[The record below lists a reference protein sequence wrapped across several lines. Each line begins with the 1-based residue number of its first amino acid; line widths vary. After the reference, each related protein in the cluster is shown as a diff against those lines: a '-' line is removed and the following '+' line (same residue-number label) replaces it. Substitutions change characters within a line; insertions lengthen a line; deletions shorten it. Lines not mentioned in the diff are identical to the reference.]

1 MSKIIYISG
10 ALTDMSE
17 EERQTLREFYEALGK
32 ICREFGFEPYIPH
45 IFGDPKNFPDL
56 TTKQVDRLDRLAV
69 TQSYLVA
76 VYLGVSSTGVGIELE
91 LSHHANKPVVLL
103 YEKEKLNQDRI
114 TRLARGS
121 PAAIEH
127 IVFDDF
133 QNAEEKFRDFLK
145 KFCNQIKSEK
155 LPPPLTI

>member
-17 EERQTLREFYEALGK
+17 EKRQALRKFYEALGE

-45 IFGDPKNFPDL
+45 IFGDPKKLPNL
-56 TTKQVDRLDRLAV
+56 TPKQIDRIDRLAV
-69 TQSYLVA
+69 TQSYLVVA
-76 VYLGVSSTGVGIELE
+76 YIGVPSIGVGIELE
-91 LSHHANKPVVLL
+91 LAHHANKPVVLL
-103 YEKEKLNQDRI
+103 YERKKLIQRRI
-114 TRLARGS
+114 TRLALGS

-127 IVFDDF
+127 IVFYNF
-133 QNAEEKFRDFLK
+133 QNAEEEFRDFLK

-155 LPPPLTI
+155 LPPLLTI